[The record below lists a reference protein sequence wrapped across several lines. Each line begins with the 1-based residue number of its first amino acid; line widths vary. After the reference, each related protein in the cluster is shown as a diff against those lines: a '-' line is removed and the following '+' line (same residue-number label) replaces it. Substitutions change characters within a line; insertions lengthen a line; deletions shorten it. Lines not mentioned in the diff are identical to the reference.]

1 MTTAYDRL
9 LAEEIPIRPTP
20 PPHTPQPADYHSA
33 WTEAEQAQHR
43 ADLLAA
49 LDAHHAHIR
58 HRHLHAIPEQDA
70 A

>member
-9 LAEEIPIRPTP
+9 LAEEIPVRPAP
-20 PPHTPQPADYHSA
+20 PPHTPQHTHHPSA
-33 WTEAEQAQHR
+33 WTPEQQAQHR

-49 LDAHHAHIR
+49 LDAHHAHHR
-58 HRHLHAIPEQDA
+58 GRHLAAVPEQDA